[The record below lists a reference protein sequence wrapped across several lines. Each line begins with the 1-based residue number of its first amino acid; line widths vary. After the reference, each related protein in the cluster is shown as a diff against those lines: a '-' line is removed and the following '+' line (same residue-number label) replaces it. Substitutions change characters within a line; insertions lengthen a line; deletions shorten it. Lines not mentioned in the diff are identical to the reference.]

1 MKKAL
6 VIGVLG
12 LAAAAC
18 GASRPPAQLVD
29 ARAAYQRASTAP
41 GSSLVATDMYDARNA
56 LNDAERSFADDSDSE
71 KTKSLAYVAH
81 RRALAVEHK
90 ALAAKSV
97 EDRRVAEAQFDRFKE
112 QNAVATRMQLDSAKS
127 QLSIAQQEAE
137 AQRQARTAADEK
149 TQQMLSEIQGLQAQK
164 TDRGLV
170 LTISGSVLFTTGK
183 SQLLEPAK
191 KRLAEV
197 AAALKETKSPLI
209 VVGHTDSSGADDKN
223 QRLSEQRANAVR
235 QYLVSLGIEDGR
247 IRAEGMGESQP
258 VADNGTPEG
267 RANNRRVEIIVENAG
282 QPRMQQG
289 TPESTPS
296 PQPIR

>member
-1 MKKAL
+1 MKKAF
-6 VIGVLG
+6 VIGLLG

-29 ARAAYQRASTAP
+29 ARSAYQRASTAP

-56 LNDAERSFADDSDSE
+56 LNDAERSFSDDGDSE

-81 RRALAVEHK
+81 RRAIAVEHK
-90 ALAAKSV
+90 ALAAKSM

-112 QNAVATRMQLDSAKS
+112 QQAVATRMQLDSAKS

-137 AQRQARTAADEK
+137 AQRAAKAAADEK
-149 TQQMLSEIQGLQAQK
+149 TQQMLSQIQGLQAQK

-170 LTISGSVLFTTGK
+170 VTISGSVLFTTGK
-183 SQLLEPAK
+183 SELLGPAK
-191 KRLAEV
+191 KRLADV
-197 AAALKETKSPLI
+197 ANALKETKSPLI
-209 VVGHTDSSGADDKN
+209 VVGHTDSTGSDETN
-223 QRLSEQRANAVR
+223 QRLSEQRAKAVR
-235 QYLVSLGIEDGR
+235 QYLVSQGIEDGR

-258 VADNGTPEG
+258 IADNTTPEG
-267 RANNRRVEIIVENAG
+267 RANNRRVEIIVENSG
-282 QPRMQQG
+282 QQG
-289 TPESTPS
+289 SQPS

>member
-6 VIGVLG
+6 VIGALG
-12 LAAAAC
+12 LAAVAC
-18 GASRPPAQLVD
+18 GASRPPKQLVD

-56 LNDAERSFADDSDSE
+56 LNDAERNFSDDGDDE
-71 KTKSLAYVAH
+71 KTRSLAYVAH
-81 RRALAVEHK
+81 RRAIAVEHK
-90 ALAAKSV
+90 ALAAKSM

-112 QNAVATRMQLDSAKS
+112 QQAVATRMQLDSTKS

-149 TQQMLSEIQGLQAQK
+149 AQMMLSQIQGLQAQK

-170 LTISGSVLFTTGK
+170 VTISGSVLFTIGK
-183 SQLLEPAK
+183 SQLLPNAK
-191 KRLAEV
+191 KRLTEV
-197 AAALKETKSPLI
+197 ASALKETKSPLV
-209 VVGHTDSSGADDKN
+209 VVGHTDASGSDETN

-235 QYLVSLGIEDGR
+235 TFLVGQGIEDNR

-258 VADNGTPEG
+258 IADNATPEG
-267 RANNRRVEIIVENAG
+267 RANNRRVEIVVEGAG
-282 QPRMQQG
+282 QQQP
-289 TPESTPS
+289 T
-296 PQPIR
+296 R